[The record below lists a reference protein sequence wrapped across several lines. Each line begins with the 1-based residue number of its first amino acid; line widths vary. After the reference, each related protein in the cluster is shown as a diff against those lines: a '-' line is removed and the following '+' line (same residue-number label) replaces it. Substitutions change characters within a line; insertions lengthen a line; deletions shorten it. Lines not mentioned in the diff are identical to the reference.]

1 MILRYTQRTDP
12 HQIKLHGN
20 IQIILRLTL
29 ACEMKKWFFPQMKR
43 HLLMLSHTTTWH
55 LICFASV
62 IIKYRIETEENP
74 YHVYFADLWITLTL
88 IFLDRT
94 FLGAILRNEE
104 LLRD

>member
-29 ACEMKKWFFPQMKR
+29 ACEMKQMVLPSNEKTSFNAI
-43 HLLMLSHTTTWH
+43 SHYD

-88 IFLDRT
+88 IFRT

-104 LLRD
+104 R

>member
-1 MILRYTQRTDP
+1 MVLPSNEKTSFNAI
-12 HQIKLHGN
+12 
-20 IQIILRLTL
+20 
-29 ACEMKKWFFPQMKR
+29 
-43 HLLMLSHTTTWH
+43 SHYH
-55 LICFASV
+55 LICFAYV

-104 LLRD
+104 RLKD